1 MYVVVVKFFFDVE
14 AEDLYKDGISFGYC
28 VIELDDTTNAVPKII
43 DQGDCH
49 SIEGAQNSCAWV
61 KKNVLPQLPAIQPY
75 LNRPLNT
82 INASNLPTNVVK
94 TKQELRE
101 RFFMLYKK
109 YANLSTNVEFW
120 ADVCFPVETLFLKQI
135 VEDGGGSRDFNMPYP
150 LMDLSSLLDFSIS
163 RKAFCG
169 VHGLIEHN
177 PLHDALA
184 IYYSLQRYKQNTNTI
199 PPFILNHLSKPKL
212 VFDVGAKDLQLGAFG
227 FGYIVT
233 CFDGHN
239 MQILEVGQC
248 YSIKSA
254 QKAREYVAKKSL
266 PNLTILQPWLKKD
279 CDSISK
285 SDLPFELVISA
296 KELRDRFFAIYTR
309 WKKLGAGIYAGDV
322 TYPVEANFLSK
333 IVQDDVDRRS
343 FEMPYPLYDIVN
355 ILHSNI
361 SRNSFC
367 GLDFI
372 QEGNPLH
379 HAITSSCSLYL
390 TAIMT
395 DTNFIM
401 KKQTLIAIRQAYQKH
416 IAPLNPN
423 NSKLFDGKINAV
435 SNLDASATNPN
446 NCVNFLEQL
455 FFCCKPK
462 KITPIENHSSINPS
476 I

>member
-1 MYVVVVKFFFDVE
+1 MVIKFFFDVE
-14 AEDLYKDGISFGYC
+14 AEDLHKDGISFGYC
-28 VIELDDTTNAVPKII
+28 VIEIDDTTNAVPKII

-49 SIEGAQNSCAWV
+49 SIEGAQKSCAWV
-61 KKNVLPQLPAIQPY
+61 TENVLPQLSAIRPY
-75 LNRPLNT
+75 LNLPFNT
-82 INASNLPTNVVK
+82 INASNLPANVVK

-101 RFFMLYKK
+101 RFFKLYKK
-109 YANLSTNVEFW
+109 HTNLSKNVEFW
-120 ADVCFPVETLFLKQI
+120 VDVGFPVETFFLKQI
-135 VEDGGGSRDFNMPYP
+135 VEDGRGSRDLSMPYP

-169 VHGLIEHN
+169 VNGLMEHN

-184 IYYSLQRYKQNTNTI
+184 IFYSLQRYKQNTNNI

-233 CFDGHN
+233 CFDGQN

-254 QKAREYVAKKSL
+254 QKVREYVATKSL
-266 PNLTILQPWLKKD
+266 PNVTILQPWLKKD

-296 KELRDRFFAIYTR
+296 NELRDRFFAIYTR
-309 WKKLGAGIYAGDV
+309 WKELGAGIYAGDV

-333 IVQDDVDRRS
+333 VVQDDLAMRS
-343 FEMPYPLYDIVN
+343 FKMPYPLYDIVN

-361 SRNSFC
+361 SRNNFS

-372 QEGNPLH
+372 QKGNPLH

-395 DTNFIM
+395 DTNFAM
-401 KKQTLIAIRQAYQKH
+401 KEQTLIAIRQAYQKY
-416 IAPLNPN
+416 IIPFNPN
-423 NSKLFDGKINAV
+423 HSKLFDGKINTV
-435 SNLDASATNPN
+435 SHLDTSTTNPN
-446 NCVNFLEQL
+446 KCVNFLKQL
-455 FFCCKPK
+455 FFCSKQEQ
-462 KITPIENHSSINPS
+462 ITPIKNHASINPS